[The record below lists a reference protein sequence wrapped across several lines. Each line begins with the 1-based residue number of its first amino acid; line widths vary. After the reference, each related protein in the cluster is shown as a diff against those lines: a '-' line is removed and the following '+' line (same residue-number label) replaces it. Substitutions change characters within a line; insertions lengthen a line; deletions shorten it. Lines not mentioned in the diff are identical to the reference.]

1 MNSESDMP
9 QMEPDSSRDEAA
21 QLRDLI
27 TECLTQ
33 LRQGQVPQADASRL
47 PPASQ
52 AVALEF
58 LHVSGQIKTKNL
70 SLMHGLETLRDGF
83 AIFGKDQRLIFAN
96 NSFRTFFRQ
105 KVRIDTGVHLQLLCD
120 AIDRHQMTDMSG
132 TQMMEWVMR
141 AVTDDA
147 EPLIVRLSSGE
158 MFRWSMRRDPSGNL
172 VLIASDISRERARQ
186 FELEQLMAEA
196 SRASDAK
203 TTFLAHMSHELR
215 TPMNGV
221 IGMAEMLCDS
231 GLDPERQRYAETI
244 RNSAEALLT
253 IINDVLDFSRGRS
266 DGIRLTEASFDLEK
280 VVVEVATLLQPSARA
295 KGLDLRVLCD
305 PMMPTRWHGD
315 EGRVRQVVVNLL
327 GNAVKYTQTGFV
339 RLIVTPGS
347 EGPNVLIYDSGPGIP
362 DERVDSI
369 FEEFSQLAEPGLTG
383 ISGSGLGLA
392 ITAQLV
398 QAMGGNL
405 WLDSHPGTGS
415 TFGVNLPLRSASNTQ
430 QPLPP
435 VAPQAGTILAVQDDR
450 VLSRHLRRMTAGTGL
465 RMDIRNDDEGLRD
478 ALDSGP
484 PPALALLFCT
494 GDRDRIMRRVDLL
507 RRRSPGTKIWLMV
520 SASQQ
525 HPASQEFDRVVTLPV
540 IREALLAPMI
550 AQVSASTPADAAP
563 PPTELRQMKV
573 LVADDNATNR
583 LVIEKMLRHCDCILL
598 PAEDGQQAVTI
609 WQQEQPDLIL
619 MDVSMPVMDGKQAAQ
634 AIRRIEQAKGL
645 PPTRIVAVTAAVS
658 DEDRAEVLASGI
670 DEVLTKPVRRAG
682 LTEQLT
688 RHAPADARP
697 PLPPDEGQAA

>member
-1 MNSESDMP
+1 
-9 QMEPDSSRDEAA
+9 MEPDSSPDEVT
-21 QLRDLI
+21 QLHNLM

-33 LRQGQVPQADASRL
+33 LRLGRVPEADVSLL
-47 PPASQ
+47 PPTSQ
-52 AVALEF
+52 AIATEF
-58 LHVSGQIKTKNL
+58 LHVTGRIKAKNL

-83 AIFGKDQRLIFAN
+83 AIFGSDQRLIFAN

-120 AIDRHQMTDMSG
+120 AIDRHQMTDLSG
-132 TQMMEWVMR
+132 TQMTEWVMR

-147 EPLIVRLSSGE
+147 EPLIVRLASGAI
-158 MFRWSMRRDPSGNL
+158 FRWSIRRDPFNNL
-172 VLIASDISRERARQ
+172 VMIASDISREMTRQ
-186 FELEQLMAEA
+186 SELEHLMAEA

-266 DGIRLTEASFDLEK
+266 DGIRLTQASFDLEK
-280 VVVEVATLLQPSARA
+280 VVVEVATLLQPAARA
-295 KGLDLRVLCD
+295 KGLDLRVMCD
-305 PMMPTRWHGD
+305 PMMPTRWQGD

-347 EGPNVLIYDSGPGIP
+347 DGPNVLIYDSGPGIP

-398 QAMGGNL
+398 QAMGGRL

-415 TFGVNLPLRSASNTQ
+415 TFGVSLPLVPVSGVQ
-430 QPLPP
+430 HPLPP
-435 VAPQAGTILAVQDDR
+435 VSPQAGTVLAVQDDR
-450 VLSRHLRRMTAGTGL
+450 ALSRHLRRMIAGTGL
-465 RMDIRNDDEGLRD
+465 RMDIRNDDEGLQD
-478 ALDSGP
+478 ALDGGLQ
-484 PPALALLFCT
+484 PALTLLFCT
-494 GDRDRIMRRVDLL
+494 GDRDRIIQRLNLL
-507 RRRSPGTKIWLMV
+507 RSRAPDTKIWLMV

-525 HPASQEFDRVVTLPV
+525 HPASQKFDRVVTLPV
-540 IREALLAPMI
+540 IREALLTPMI
-550 AQVSASTPADAAP
+550 AQVSASLTTENP
-563 PPTELRQMKV
+563 PPPDELRQMKV

-583 LVIEKMLRHCDCILL
+583 LVVEKMLRHCDCILL

-609 WQQEQPDLIL
+609 WQQNRPDLIL

-634 AIRRIEQAKGL
+634 AIRRIEQASGL
-645 PPTRIVAVTAAVS
+645 PRTRIVAVTAAVS
-658 DEDRAEVLASGI
+658 DEDQAEVLASGI
-670 DEVLTKPVRRAG
+670 DEVLTKPVRRAA
-682 LTEQLT
+682 LTEQLV

-697 PLPPDEGQAA
+697 PLPADHGAAA